1 MVHCQCPWPQIGLEG
16 VETLDKVDLNEGGDH
31 LRVGRTCGLWS
42 QVRTRQ
48 ALFCLL
54 QPGGP
59 VSCAGILCP
68 QWTEPRTETQ
78 AEGANVLGTE
88 WQDKNRA
95 APHPAHP
102 AEPFLPGPALPCQP
116 GNPLLR
122 RPRLTPGPA
131 AVPGEWRRMQ
141 LPRGSH
147 GPGETEPVLKRQGD
161 CLPCLGRLPGMTG
174 PEGTVPLGPGFS
186 QSKAREQVLA
196 ITGTSVTP
204 SPHTE

>member
-1 MVHCQCPWPQIGLEG
+1 MLETSAHSG
-16 VETLDKVDLNEGGDH
+16 QSPALKH
-31 LRVGRTCGLWS
+31 RPRVPTFWELSGK
-42 QVRTRQ
+42 
-48 ALFCLL
+48 
-54 QPGGP
+54 
-59 VSCAGILCP
+59 
-68 QWTEPRTETQ
+68 TQ
-78 AEGANVLGTE
+78 TG
-88 WQDKNRA
+88 QR
-95 APHPAHP
+95 PARHIQQSH
-102 AEPFLPGPALPCQP
+102 FSPGPALSCRP

-161 CLPCLGRLPGMTG
+161 WLPCLGRLPGMTG

-204 SPHTE
+204 SSHTE